1 MTKPNVNVSSYLSVH
16 PGELAGQVALVTGG
30 GRGIGRATAQALA
43 TAGATVVI
51 TSRSQGELDQ
61 TLTLIAQ
68 SGGHG
73 YSVVTDVTNQSAVEQ
88 AVQQTEAQWG
98 PIDLLINNAATAA
111 GLGKIV
117 DIDPKQWWLDVETS
131 VRGSL
136 LTTHAVLP
144 GMIARQR
151 GRIINVASR
160 QGIVPLAL
168 ASSYTVAKTAIIRF
182 TEVLSLEVRDQGI
195 STFAIH
201 PGTVPTSLTPHSN
214 SGNDDFQYL
223 PESFFE
229 MFKRASVDSPE
240 LGANL
245 ITFLA
250 TGKADVLSGCY
261 INAHDDLL
269 AMIADAETT
278 QHNDL
283 YKLRLSL

>member
-1 MTKPNVNVSSYLSVH
+1 MTNQNNNVSSPLAVH
-16 PGELAGQVALVTGG
+16 SGELAGQMALVTGG
-30 GRGIGRATAQALA
+30 GRGIGRATALALA
-43 TAGATVVI
+43 AAGATVVI
-51 TSRSQGELDQ
+51 TSRSQGELDE
-61 TLTLIAQ
+61 TLTLIEQ
-68 SGGHG
+68 GGGHG
-73 YSVVTDVTNQSAVEQ
+73 YAIVADIMDQSAVEQ
-88 AVQQTEAQWG
+88 AVQQIETQWG
-98 PIDLLINNAATAA
+98 PIDLLVNNAGTAA
-111 GLGKIV
+111 GLGRIV

-131 VRGSL
+131 VQGSL

-160 QGIVPLAL
+160 QGIVPFAL

-201 PGTVPTSLTPHSN
+201 PGTVPTSLIPQMN
-214 SGNDDFQYL
+214 SGSSRFQHL
-223 PESFFE
+223 PESFLD
-229 MFKRASVDSPE
+229 KSWQSAIDTPE

-269 AMIADAETT
+269 ALMANAETS